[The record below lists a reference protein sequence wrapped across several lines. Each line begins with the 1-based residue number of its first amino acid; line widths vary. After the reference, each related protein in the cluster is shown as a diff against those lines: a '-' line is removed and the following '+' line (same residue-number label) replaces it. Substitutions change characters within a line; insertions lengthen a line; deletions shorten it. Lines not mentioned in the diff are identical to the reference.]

1 MFKVSNIK
9 MKKNTRYLNMTYWIF
24 KYSFIWTLPSRF
36 YYIFHIFL
44 ITRVSWFCIR
54 SISIS
59 EILHIS
65 LYSVW
70 MRENKDQKTP
80 NKDTFYAVC
89 ASLPRW
95 LSAFSNMTFDSEL
108 LEVVECS
115 NKKNIW
121 DHSWYDDGT
130 VKGKCC
136 PKYIKR

>member
-24 KYSFIWTLPSRF
+24 KYSFTWTLPSRFWIF

-44 ITRVSWFCIR
+44 ITRVFWFCIR

-59 EILHIS
+59 EILYIS

-70 MRENKDQKTP
+70 MRENTDQKTP
-80 NKDTFYAVC
+80 NTDTFYAVF

-95 LSAFSNMTFDSEL
+95 LSAFSNMTFHSEL
-108 LEVVECS
+108 LEVVEYS
-115 NKKNIW
+115 NKKKTSETTP
-121 DHSWYDDGT
+121 DMMMAL
-130 VKGKCC
+130 
-136 PKYIKR
+136 